1 LVGWVSVE
9 PNPRTEKPS
18 IEVFFSTNV
27 WSLQFGG
34 IQVSTAAQNDDAVC
48 PYNAN
53 WLPGIPPTC
62 GEFIVKFY
70 KIYKMATCCFR
81 TFFSIPPSHVL
92 CALMNFK
99 GKIPRMPILYVS
111 QVSIKFIFRQI
122 VKIYNLS

>member
-1 LVGWVSVE
+1 LGFSE
-9 PNPRTEKPS
+9 AKSKNRKTSLEL
-18 IEVFFSTNV
+18 FFSTNV

-62 GEFIVKFY
+62 GELIVKFY
-70 KIYKMATCCFR
+70 EIYKMATCCLR
-81 TFFSIPPSHVL
+81 PFFSIPPSHVL
-92 CALMNFK
+92 CALMNLFK